1 MRNGSL
7 SGFDLLEGPLWFII
21 PLVHMLV
28 LVAHATAPGCSE
40 SRAPYVLMQPWL
52 LPDALEI
59 SLGFDASGSH
69 ADVRG
74 MEKTPETMLRL
85 MFHAANEGH
94 K

>member
-1 MRNGSL
+1 MRQ
-7 SGFDLLEGPLWFII
+7 GFRHIRMVFPVHNPGFHNVIKHSATHKWSVLLTADL
-21 PLVHMLV
+21 V
-28 LVAHATAPGCSE
+28 
-40 SRAPYVLMQPWL
+40 
-52 LPDALEI
+52 I